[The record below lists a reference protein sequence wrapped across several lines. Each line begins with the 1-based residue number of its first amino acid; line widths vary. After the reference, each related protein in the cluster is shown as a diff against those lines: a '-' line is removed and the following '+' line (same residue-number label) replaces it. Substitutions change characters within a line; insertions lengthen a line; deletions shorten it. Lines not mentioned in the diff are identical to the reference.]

1 VDSLEPAVTHCE
13 RPFSRRHLNDLVRVR
28 ALQLSVCRH
37 LALQISTATGRK
49 DTTAVLEALLKLLI
63 HIRYSEH
70 VEVEVDEIVG
80 SGTPAAIID
89 TLHLVSGLLT
99 CGFCTALTPWCRAS
113 TASPEYQGATR

>member
-1 VDSLEPAVTHCE
+1 MS
-13 RPFSRRHLNDLVRVR
+13 VR

-37 LALQISTATGRK
+37 LALQISTAAGHK

-70 VEVEVDEIVG
+70 VEVEVNEILG

-99 CGFCTALTPWCRAS
+99 SGCSSPLTPW
-113 TASPEYQGATR
+113 